1 MNINP
6 IHSEQ
11 DYQQTLQRIEYLM
24 EQVTGAIADTQ
35 DELEVLAT
43 LVEVY
48 EQKHYPMPPSN
59 PVDALLFVM
68 DQHEL
73 SRKDMEQYLGSK
85 SRVSEVLNGKTTL
98 SLKQIIRLHK
108 GLGIP
113 YECLISE
120 SLVAA

>member
-11 DYQQTLQRIEYLM
+11 DYQKALQRIEYLM
-24 EQVTGAIADTQ
+24 EQVTEEMPDAH

-43 LVEVY
+43 LIEVY
-48 EQKHYPMPPSN
+48 EQQHYPMPPSN

-68 DQHEL
+68 DQQEL

-85 SRVSEVLNGKTTL
+85 SRVSEVLNGKVTL